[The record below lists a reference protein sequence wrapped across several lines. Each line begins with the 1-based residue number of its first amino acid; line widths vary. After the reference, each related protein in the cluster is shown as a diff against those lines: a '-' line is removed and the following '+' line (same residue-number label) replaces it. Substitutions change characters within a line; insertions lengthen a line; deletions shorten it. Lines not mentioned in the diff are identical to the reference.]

1 MVLRPTFFVGLQ
13 DVDDLMRLSFRASLN
28 ASDQELKTT
37 DALGVM
43 LIRALIA
50 SLYGGRVEP
59 PKSAPWRKVRRMA
72 SGDDPCSTHTFTY

>member
-37 DALGVM
+37 GAPGMV
-43 LIRALIA
+43 LIRALMA
-50 SLYGGRVEP
+50 SMPDGWVEP
-59 PKSAPWRKVRRMA
+59 PESAPWRKGRRMA
-72 SGDDPCSTHTFTY
+72 SGDDPCSTHTFAY